1 MTRAGHVHLGKLRIR
16 MSGPA
21 GAYGRRIAER
31 AIEQL
36 SAELPAGLT
45 GEIGRLELKVHV
57 RAGASEAEVE
67 QAIAGA
73 MKNSL
78 QNVRTCGSAEPPRQP
93 TPQAAHQCQNDGP
106 AGDRKLFHKHSSM
119 STTTAFEKS

>member
-93 TPQAAHQCQNDGP
+93 TPQAPINAKTTVLPGTVSFFINTARCRPRPHS
-106 AGDRKLFHKHSSM
+106 RKS
-119 STTTAFEKS
+119 